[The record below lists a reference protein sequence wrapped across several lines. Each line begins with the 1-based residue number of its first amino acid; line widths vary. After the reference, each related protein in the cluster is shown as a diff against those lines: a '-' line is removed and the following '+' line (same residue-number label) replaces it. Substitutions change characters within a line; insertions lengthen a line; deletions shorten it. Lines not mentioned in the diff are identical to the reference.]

1 VDAVSLVVNA
11 LTSGAA
17 QGVADTVSDAVTAA
31 YAKLKRLV
39 SATFAGNSSAE
50 VALAEHAADPETWQ
64 APLVKYLTSVGA
76 DTDEAIV
83 QAAQQLLALL
93 DPAGTARGKYRVDL
107 RGAQGAQV
115 GDGNQQY
122 NTFSAPTYV
131 MAPPP
136 AEIRPGQP
144 RNEPAFGP
152 AYEAA
157 GGRARLGRALGKVY
171 EDGPGWVQ
179 QFDGGS
185 SGQPAVI
192 CARFRQSAIAVDQE
206 VWNALAQFGQGTYV
220 SGVAAVGFP
229 IPAAGRPFIAADGR
243 PIELAGGQWGRGR
256 LVQHAQRGW
265 RWQPTVAFDSSASTH
280 QDDWSFRR
288 GEMDLRLRL
297 AAGML
302 LVAEDLRITEAG
314 REQLLAALAS
324 TGLTALIASLAQ
336 RYGLASADLAWQET
350 PEPEGL
356 NNNRFAAYQLIVP
369 GRGGRPALMGSLWF
383 TLPGGRAIDVA
394 AIVDLCVDFEAIQP
408 TTEPAATLARV
419 APELQITSGELV
431 CFFTSAWPTATTLA
445 LTTGQ
450 QAAEVPPAGPSR
462 LELYI
467 QNRHPAL
474 SNGGRVLRTGDLVD
488 LSVFGQSRKSQLGD
502 LSVGVTAPL
511 DLDAKEIAALVPQ
524 ALKRMASDFGFTG
537 AETAQI

>member
-11 LTSGAA
+11 LTSGAT
-17 QGVADTVSDAVTAA
+17 QGIADTVSDAVTSA

-39 SATFAGNSSAE
+39 SAKFAGNSSAE
-50 VALAEHAADPETWQ
+50 VALVEHASDPETWQ
-64 APLVKYLTSVGA
+64 APLAKYLTSYGA
-76 DTDEAIV
+76 DSDEAIV

-93 DPAGTARGKYRVDL
+93 DPAGTAQGKYRVDL
-107 RGAQGAQV
+107 RGAQGVQV

-122 NTFSAPTYV
+122 NTFNVPTYV
-131 MAPPP
+131 VAPPSV
-136 AEIRPGQP
+136 EIRPGQP
-144 RNEPAFGP
+144 RNELAFGP

-157 GGRARLGRALGKVY
+157 GRRARLGRALGEVY

-185 SGQPAVI
+185 SGGPVVI
-192 CARFRQSAIAVDQE
+192 CARFGQSAVAVDQE

-243 PIELAGGQWGRGR
+243 PIELAGGQWGSGR
-256 LVQHAQRGW
+256 LVPLAPSGW
-265 RWQPTVAFDSSASTH
+265 RWQPTVVFDSSASTH

-297 AAGML
+297 AVGML

-314 REQLLAALAS
+314 RDRLLAAMPS
-324 TGLTALIASLAQ
+324 TGLTALIASLAK
-336 RYGLASADLAWQET
+336 RYGLAPADLAWEET
-350 PEPEGL
+350 PEPEGF
-356 NNNRFAAYQLIVP
+356 NNNRFAAYRLIVP
-369 GRGGRPALMGSLWF
+369 GHDGRPALMGSLWF
-383 TLPGGRAIDVA
+383 TLPGGRAIDVG
-394 AIVDLCVDFEAIQP
+394 AIVDLCVDFEAIQQM
-408 TTEPAATLARV
+408 TEPAATPARV
-419 APELQITSGELV
+419 APELQVTSGELV
-431 CFFTSAWPTATTLA
+431 GFFSSAWPTATTLV

-467 QNRHPAL
+467 QNRHPAG
-474 SNGGRVLRTGDLVD
+474 SSGERVLRTGDLVD
-488 LSVFGQSRKSQLGD
+488 LSVFGRSRKSQLGD
-502 LSVGVTAPL
+502 LSVGVTVPL
-511 DLDAKEIAALVPQ
+511 DLNAEEIETLVRQ
-524 ALKRMASDFGFTG
+524 ALKWMASDFGFTG
-537 AETAQI
+537 GETAQL